1 VLRVLK
7 VGLVLAECYANTCF
21 AEAVARNIGLEAGA
35 HHTYKMGREKVI
47 KKAEKVLRNLKSDE
61 HILIFIDY
69 EIGPSRRYI
78 DVNFELQAMYGDGL
92 HVGVFKRDK
101 RLIAIIFDPNIEEFL
116 CKVTGKYC
124 DEDERKMLKRG
135 SLEEVCG
142 ELQEVVGVEFNK
154 IISDITNTLREIHV
168 E

>member
-1 VLRVLK
+1 VLR

-21 AEAVARNIGLEAGA
+21 AEAVARNIGLEVKV

-47 KKAEKVLRNLKSDE
+47 KKAEKGLGNLKGDE

-92 HVGVFKRDK
+92 HVGVFKRDR

-135 SLEEVCG
+135 SLEEVCR

-154 IISDITNTLREIHV
+154 IINDIANTLREIHV